1 MAYPIGKYSDDTL
14 ALQRALV
21 LAGFSVGKNGS
32 DGKMGPDTIDAI
44 VEARD
49 AFGLTRGPRIDI
61 PLLVALGVRG
71 KPAKPTKPP
80 SLSEKLSLAWEA
92 INILKGKPMN
102 STWFT
107 SFVGTTAFKYLVA
120 MLATY
125 IAGKLGLD
133 PVEGKATIEG
143 VVTQLI
149 GVAAGLWGMWESSRS
164 KIVIDGKKV
173 SVSELSTAEK
183 NTVSNIVEAKK

>member
-1 MAYPIGKYSDDTL
+1 MSQYPVGEYSDDTL

-71 KPAKPTKPP
+71 KPLPTPPKPNPLKDW
-80 SLSEKLSLAWEA
+80 LIGLAIKQVA
-92 INILKGKPMN
+92 SRLKGLPML
-102 STWFT
+102 SGYKTYATAAVLAVMGIYSLF
-107 SFVGTTAFKYLVA
+107 FGELPLVGMTVDPGSAIMALLSALGLGFGRSGAKSDVNK
-120 MLATY
+120 
-125 IAGKLGLD
+125 KLG
-133 PVEGKATIEG
+133 E
-143 VVTQLI
+143 
-149 GVAAGLWGMWESSRS
+149 
-164 KIVIDGKKV
+164 
-173 SVSELSTAEK
+173 
-183 NTVSNIVEAKK
+183 